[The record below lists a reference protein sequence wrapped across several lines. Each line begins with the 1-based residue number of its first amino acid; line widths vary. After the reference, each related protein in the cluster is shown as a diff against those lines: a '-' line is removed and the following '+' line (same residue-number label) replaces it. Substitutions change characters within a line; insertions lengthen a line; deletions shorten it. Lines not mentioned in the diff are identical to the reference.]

1 MKRDI
6 RNPIWKSEEKNLV
19 ACEIVI
25 IDDAGNEAAHNAQLS
40 KYGYGGNINPDWN
53 ALLEKYSLEDID
65 RATDE
70 FDQKEREKAEADKK
84 VFKEERKRAEE
95 RKKQEDIFARKL
107 EIFEIPEVKSSKN
120 NKLKSKIRKA
130 NSEVEAVVHAV
141 KLLIEDDQTNEPE

>member
-6 RNPIWKSEEKNLV
+6 RNPIWKSEEKEIV
-19 ACEIVI
+19 ACQIVI

-40 KYGYGGNINPDWN
+40 KYGYGGNINPDWHT
-53 ALLEKYSLEDID
+53 LLKKYSLEDID
-65 RATDE
+65 KATDE
-70 FDQKEREKAEADKK
+70 FDKEQREKTEVDKK
-84 VFKEERKRAEE
+84 VFKEERKRTEE

-130 NSEVEAVVHAV
+130 NSEIEAVVHAV
-141 KLLIEDDQTNEPE
+141 KLLIEDDQTSESE